1 MIEHMVKEINTCLK
15 NDLQIA
21 ALTMALT
28 LPDTCGKAYHPQASV
43 SNRYTS
49 W

>member
-21 ALTMALT
+21 ALTMADITGYLW
-28 LPDTCGKAYHPQASV
+28 KSV
-43 SNRYTS
+43 PSTS
-49 W
+49 ER